1 MLSLRKVKPTPT
13 SRTPADAAPGAKGQI
28 RPFGRVFSCS
38 SRPRLPTEIQHA
50 RLDPE
55 AEKMCPEDQ
64 SGVVAFLG
72 APETHGIDEP
82 VEMIETHISRVFLAG
97 NRAFKLKRA
106 VRLPYCDFSTAEIR
120 FAACRKEYSLNA
132 PTAPGLY
139 LGVRA
144 ISLTESGGL
153 EFDGN
158 GPLVDAVVEMVRFDQ
173 EALLDRMAAAGK
185 LTPGLMDELAG
196 TIAAF
201 HALAPVAKDGRGF
214 DNMNAVLDINAAGF
228 ASSNVFSAAEIS
240 ALDSACRRRLRL
252 HAEQL
257 DRRAAQGGI
266 RRCHGDLH
274 LRNICM
280 FQGQLRLFDCI
291 DFNDQI
297 ATVDVLYDLAFLLMD
312 LWHNDLGALA
322 NRLANRY
329 FGETGADEGS
339 ALLPFFMAVRAA
351 VRAHV
356 TATFA
361 QGADD
366 RADRERAAAKSY
378 YELAR
383 ALLED
388 LPPCIVAIGGLSGSG
403 KTTVAE
409 ALAPL
414 LGAPPGAR
422 IVESDRTRKA
432 MFGVG
437 SEVPLPEEAY
447 RPEVSGAVY
456 DRLGKRMYALVA
468 GGTSVVV
475 DAVFD
480 RSERRAALE
489 VVAAETGAP
498 FSAFWL
504 DADPETL
511 RQRVKA
517 RRGGA
522 SDATIRVLEAQLA
535 RDPGK
540 ISWARIRADGTT
552 AEVVSALR
560 TALRDSRAGQG
571 VHQARQDA

>member
-1 MLSLRKVKPTPT
+1 
-13 SRTPADAAPGAKGQI
+13 
-28 RPFGRVFSCS
+28 
-38 SRPRLPTEIQHA
+38 
-50 RLDPE
+50 
-55 AEKMCPEDQ
+55 MCPEDQ
-64 SGVVAFLG
+64 SPVVAFLG
-72 APETHGIDEP
+72 APDTHGIDAP
-82 VEMIETHISRVFLAG
+82 VEVIETHISQVFLAG
-97 NRAFKLKRA
+97 DRAFKLKRA
-106 VRLPYCDFSTAEIR
+106 VRLPYCDFSTPEIR
-120 FAACRKEYSLNA
+120 LAACQKEYALNA

-144 ISLTESGGL
+144 VTRTASGGL
-153 EFDGN
+153 EFDGD
-158 GPLVDAVVEMVRFDQ
+158 GPLVDAVVEMVRFEQ

-185 LTPGLMDELAG
+185 LTPKLMDELAG
-196 TIAAF
+196 TIVAF
-201 HALAPVAKDGRGF
+201 HAQAPVVKNDGGF

-228 ASSNVFSAAEIS
+228 ASSDVFSAREIS
-240 ALDSACRRRLRL
+240 ALDTACRRRLRR

-257 DRRAAQGGI
+257 DRRAAQGCI

-280 FQGQLRLFDCI
+280 FRGQVRLFDCI

-312 LWHNDLGALA
+312 LWHGGLGGLA

-329 FGETGADEGS
+329 FDETGADEGF

-361 QGADD
+361 QAAGDA
-366 RADRERAAAKSY
+366 ADRERAAARRY
-378 YELAR
+378 YDLAC

-388 LPPCIVAIGGLSGSG
+388 GPPRIVAIGGLSGSG

-409 ALAPL
+409 ALAPT
-414 LGAPPGAR
+414 LGPPPGAR

-447 RPEVSGAVY
+447 RPEVSDAVY
-456 DRLGKRMYALVA
+456 DRLGKRSCAVVA
-468 GGTSVVV
+468 EGASVVV

-480 RSERRAALE
+480 RPERRAALDA
-489 VVAAETGAP
+489 VVAETGAP

-511 RQRVKA
+511 RQRVEA

-522 SDATIRVLEAQLA
+522 SDATVDVLEAQLA

-540 ISWARIRADGTT
+540 ITWARIRADGTPEET
-552 AEVVSALR
+552 VSVLRAALGEV
-560 TALRDSRAGQG
+560 RAG
-571 VHQARQDA
+571 